1 MNAALMSAHAIGENA
16 RVLQVNCVLSQN
28 SFIFNSVTF
37 DGKKNL
43 KALFCSVFYGEFG
56 KNKDHK
62 IINTK

>member
-1 MNAALMSAHAIGENA
+1 MSAHAIGENA

-37 DGKKNL
+37 DGKKEFKNTVML
-43 KALFCSVFYGEFG
+43 SFYGEFG